1 MLTLKVIDK
10 DRQVKCMSSGEEE
23 TSLAVLSA
31 YEEGDKILVETTE
44 KNCFLWLQVDDALG
58 KSLVYL
64 TDTYEYTILR

>member
-44 KNCFLWLQVDDALG
+44 EKLLPLASG
-58 KSLVYL
+58 G
-64 TDTYEYTILR
+64 